1 MPMLLNRSWN
11 RRNSDVIVSW
21 QPEKRLKEASA
32 LDETRAEVLVLAGD
46 FTESYGKYT
55 AGSGERPFLNFL
67 LT

>member
-1 MPMLLNRSWN
+1 
-11 RRNSDVIVSW
+11 VSW

-46 FTESYGKYT
+46 FTESCGKYT